1 MSSQTLKGSNLTTV
15 RGINER
21 LILHLIREQGELTKA
36 DTTRLTGLSPN
47 AISVIFRALEDDNLL
62 LRGEPIRGRIGQP
75 SVPMRLNPDARYY
88 IGFKIGRRTFELA
101 LVNFTGTIL
110 AEVKDTHKYPT
121 PANTLDFVANALP
134 TLLFRAG
141 KNKEQI
147 SALNVAMP
155 FELWSWS
162 ADFDAPEN
170 EMAAWRDFELK
181 SELAQRT
188 QWPVTVQNDGNAACR
203 SELIFGPPVEARDF
217 IYFFVGAFIGGGI
230 VLNGGVFPGRRGNA
244 GGFGPMRVPDSAGA
258 DRLVDHASL
267 VVLEHLVAKR
277 DQGLAAGLYEEGFDW
292 DLVEPELGVWL
303 TRAGHSL
310 AYAIISALAVI
321 EFEAVVV
328 DGGFPAAIT
337 QRLVREIHT
346 HLESLDKQGVVLPDI
361 KTGHFNYRAGVLGAA
376 AFQISTEF
384 MIDQNTLLQRTP
396 DALIKK

>member
-15 RGINER
+15 RGVNER

-47 AISVIFRALEDDNLL
+47 AISVIFRALEEDNLL
-62 LRGEPIRGRIGQP
+62 LRGKPIRGRIGQP

-110 AEVKDTHKYPT
+110 AEVKNTHKYPT
-121 PANTLDFVANALP
+121 PENTLNFVLNSLP
-134 TLLFRAG
+134 TLLFEAG
-141 KNKEQI
+141 KSKDQI

-155 FELWSWS
+155 FELWNWS
-162 ADFDAPEN
+162 ADFDAPKQ

-203 SELIFGPPVEARDF
+203 SELIFGPSVEARDF

-230 VLNGGVFPGRRGNA
+230 VLNGAVFPGRRGNA
-244 GGFGPMRVPDSAGA
+244 GGFGPMRVPVSSGA

-277 DQGLAAGLYEEGFDW
+277 DPVLAASLYEEGFDW
-292 DLVEPELGVWL
+292 HLVEPELGVWL
-303 TRAGHSL
+303 TRAGCSL

-321 EFEAVVV
+321 DFEAVMV
-328 DGGFPAAIT
+328 DGGFPSGICK
-337 QRLVREIHT
+337 RLVREVQT
-346 HLESLDKQGVVLPDI
+346 HLAALDMQGVVCPDI
-361 KTGHFNYRAGVLGAA
+361 KVGHFNYRAGVMGAA
-376 AFQISTEF
+376 AYQISTEF
-384 MIDQNTLLQRTP
+384 MIDQNTLLQQTS
-396 DALIKK
+396 DSHI